1 VLSQIAVLDDG
12 VDYTNPILGGCFG
25 DGCHISF
32 GYDFVGD
39 AFTGENTPVPKDD
52 VCKRFSLD
60 SA

>member
-1 VLSQIAVLDDG
+1 MLDDG

-25 DGCHISF
+25 SGCHISF

-52 VCKRFSLD
+52 VCELSRLSYTLFSRR
-60 SA
+60 